1 VYLGIALPLTFI
13 RIYSWALHYM
23 PFVIYGTTIGYP
35 LNILTKVSNIIV
47 TWVSCKN
54 FLMKN
59 FLFAVQSSLT
69 LHPNFKVELTPVW
82 DSAGVCVQHIC
93 RHTLQS

>member
-1 VYLGIALPLTFI
+1 
-13 RIYSWALHYM
+13 
-23 PFVIYGTTIGYP
+23 
-35 LNILTKVSNIIV
+35 
-47 TWVSCKN
+47 
-54 FLMKN
+54 MKN

-93 RHTLQS
+93 RHTLQSWMTCSLTQTKLDCFIEMFIIIIIIIIIIIFII